1 MRRRECD
8 HPVQIQIFD
17 DRLIRFRHGEREFE
31 VIALLKMLALLR
43 PRDDV
48 DTQLWQVRAR
58 SSGLPE
64 AVYELERDHG
74 EWRMSAVWSDGGRD
88 DRTVSICEHGD

>member
-1 MRRRECD
+1 M
-8 HPVQIQIFD
+8 QIQIFD

-58 SSGLPE
+58 SRDLPE

-74 EWRMSAVWSDGGRD
+74 EWRMSAVWSDGGGDERAIA
-88 DRTVSICEHGD
+88 ICDHGD

>member
-1 MRRRECD
+1 MRRRACD
-8 HPVQIQIFD
+8 HPVQIQVRD
-17 DRLIRFRHGEREFE
+17 DRVIRFRQGEREYE

-58 SSGLPE
+58 SSGMPE
-64 AVYELERDHG
+64 GVYELRRDHG
-74 EWRMSAVWSDGGRD
+74 EWRMSAIWT
-88 DRTVSICEHGD
+88 DRAQG